1 VITFAA
7 IAAFILMLP
16 VLFRPHGFFLISL
29 PRYALFIVPIVFGW
43 TVAPLAARM
52 PERAA
57 EGMLVVAA
65 LSFVAYGVS
74 NAVNDRFAPLDFV
87 LWARE
92 HPGTRTIPF
101 DQDRAASVADRLA
114 SPNDTIAID
123 ASYASWIHPV
133 FGAGLTRPVIFIPPG
148 DGPPVIPKEAQW
160 VVIDRSWSIIWEASG
175 LRDLSQAEEMM
186 SHGKPSEDD
195 LRVARAVAADPH
207 FKLEYAQVVRNQLVF
222 RRVQ

>member
-1 VITFAA
+1 VFA
-7 IAAFILMLP
+7 
-16 VLFRPHGFFLISL
+16 
-29 PRYALFIVPIVFGW
+29 W
-43 TVAPLAARM
+43 TVVPLAARI

-57 EGMLVVAA
+57 EALLVVAA
-65 LSFVAYGVS
+65 LSFVAYSVS

-114 SPNDTIAID
+114 GPNDTIAID
-123 ASYASWIHPV
+123 ASYATWIQPV
-133 FGAGLTRPVIFIPPG
+133 FGAALTRPVIFIPPG
-148 DGPPVIPKEAQW
+148 EGPPVIPKEAQW

-175 LRDLSQAEEMM
+175 LRDLSEAEEMM
-186 SHGKPSEDD
+186 SHGAPSEDD

-207 FKLEYAQVVRNQLVF
+207 FKLEYALPVRNQLVF
-222 RRVQ
+222 RRIQ